1 MTQDTDDERKNRLRE
16 QGSSN
21 LRALFSNRFHPQ
33 SNIYEGIDGN
43 QFDAQILL
51 KLDKRLKVAFQKT
64 CEENGV
70 TVSKLL
76 RDFMREYVRAYRP

>member
-1 MTQDTDDERKNRLRE
+1 MSQETDEQRKNRLRE
-16 QGSSN
+16 QGASN
-21 LRALFSNRFHPQ
+21 LRALFANTFHPQ
-33 SNIYEGIDGN
+33 NNIYEGIYGN

-70 TVSKLL
+70 TVSQLL
-76 RDFMREYVRAYRP
+76 RDFMREYVRAYHP